1 MRYRKPIFIMKNL
14 FTGLLSV
21 LILSSCASTELMHMS
36 VLRAAPVTLP
46 SYVKNVV
53 VANRT
58 QVSKES
64 KVFDV
69 VDKVVTLEGAKLDK
83 EAAEQTISGLA
94 NELKK
99 NNRFDEVKELSN
111 TDLTTNVPGGFPAP
125 LSWDIVERYCSESN
139 ADALFCLEL
148 FDTNSKID
156 YSVHKTSVKTP
167 LGYVPL
173 IEQQANMRTLV
184 KAGWRIYD
192 VRDRRILDEAA
203 VAKALV
209 YHGRGINPM
218 LAVQALIDRKEAV
231 KEVGN
236 TAGHAYAFRIIPLW
250 IRVSRNYYVR
260 GTHNFKIAKR
270 KARTG
275 NWDGAAELWQQETT
289 HPHKKVA
296 GRACYNMAIISE
308 INGDLDMAIQW
319 AQQSYENYNNR
330 RALNYV
336 NLLKYRQEN
345 DAIAASQV
353 TE

>member
-1 MRYRKPIFIMKNL
+1 
-14 FTGLLSV
+14 
-21 LILSSCASTELMHMS
+21 
-36 VLRAAPVTLP
+36 
-46 SYVKNVV
+46 
-53 VANRT
+53 
-58 QVSKES
+58 VSKES
-64 KVFDV
+64 KIFDV
-69 VDKVVTLEGAKLDK
+69 VDKAVTLEGAKLDK
-83 EAAEQTISGLA
+83 EAAEQTITGLTE
-94 NELKK
+94 ELKK
-99 NNRFDEVKELSN
+99 NNRFDEVKQLSN
-111 TDLTTNVPGGFPAP
+111 TDLTTSVPGSFPAP
-125 LSWDIVERYCSESN
+125 LSWDIVERYGNENN

-192 VRDRRILDEAA
+192 VRNKRILDEAA
-203 VAKALV
+203 VARTLTFR
-209 YHGRGINPM
+209 GRGINPM

-250 IRVSRNYYVR
+250 IRVSRKYYVR

-275 NWDGAAELWQQETT
+275 NWEGAAALWQQETT
-289 HPHKKVA
+289 HPRRKVA

-308 INGDLDMAIQW
+308 INGDLDLAIQW
-319 AQQSYENYNNR
+319 AQQSYENHNNR
-330 RALNYV
+330 LALNYV
-336 NLLKYRQEN
+336 NLLRDRQEN
-345 DAIAASQV
+345 DAIASSQI

>member
-1 MRYRKPIFIMKNL
+1 MKSFITGILSIF
-14 FTGLLSV
+14 
-21 LILSSCASTELMHMS
+21 ILSSCASTELMHMS

-53 VANRT
+53 IADRT
-58 QVSKES
+58 QASKGS
-64 KVFDV
+64 KIFDAI
-69 VDKVVTLEGAKLDK
+69 DKVVTLEGVKLDK
-83 EAAEQTISGLA
+83 EAAQQTISGLA
-94 NELKK
+94 DELKK

-111 TDLTTNVPGGFPAP
+111 TDLTTNVPGSFPAP
-125 LSWDIVERYCSESN
+125 LSWDIVERYCNDNN

-156 YSVHKTSVKTP
+156 YSVHKTSLKTP
-167 LGYVPL
+167 FGYVPV

-192 VRDRRILDEAA
+192 VKGRNILDEAA
-203 VAKALV
+203 VAKTLI
-209 YHGRGINPM
+209 YHGRGINPV
-218 LAVQALIDRKEAV
+218 LAAEALINRKEAV

-260 GTHNFKIAKR
+260 GTHNLKIAKR

-275 NWDGAAELWQQETT
+275 NWDGAAELWRQETT
-289 HPHKKVA
+289 NPHRKAA

-308 INGDLDMAIQW
+308 INGELDMAIQW
-319 AQQSYENYNNR
+319 AQQSYENHNNR
-330 RALNYV
+330 RAFNYV
-336 NLLKYRQEN
+336 NLLRNRQEN
-345 DAIAASQV
+345 DAIAANQI

>member
-1 MRYRKPIFIMKNL
+1 
-14 FTGLLSV
+14 
-21 LILSSCASTELMHMS
+21 MS

-53 VANRT
+53 IADRT
-58 QVSKES
+58 QASKGS
-64 KVFDV
+64 KIFDAI
-69 VDKVVTLEGAKLDK
+69 DKVVTLEGVKLDK
-83 EAAEQTISGLA
+83 EAAQQTISGLA
-94 NELKK
+94 DELKK

-111 TDLTTNVPGGFPAP
+111 TDLTTNVPGRFPAP
-125 LSWDIVERYCSESN
+125 LSWDIVERYCNDNN

-148 FDTNSKID
+148 FDTNSQID
-156 YSVHKTSVKTP
+156 YSVHKTSLKTP
-167 LGYVPL
+167 FGYVPV

-192 VRDRRILDEAA
+192 VKGRNILDEAA
-203 VAKALV
+203 VAKTLI
-209 YHGRGINPM
+209 YHGRGINPV
-218 LAVQALIDRKEAV
+218 LAAEALINRKEAV

-260 GTHNFKIAKR
+260 GTHNLKIAKR

-275 NWDGAAELWQQETT
+275 NWDGAAELWRQETT
-289 HPHKKVA
+289 NPHRKAA

-308 INGDLDMAIQW
+308 INGELDMAIQW
-319 AQQSYENYNNR
+319 AQQSYENHNNR
-330 RALNYV
+330 RAFNYV
-336 NLLKYRQEN
+336 NLLRNRQEN
-345 DAIAASQV
+345 DAIAANQI

>member
-1 MRYRKPIFIMKNL
+1 MKNL
-14 FTGLLSV
+14 VTGILSV

-36 VLRAAPVTLP
+36 VLRVAPVTLP
-46 SYVKNVV
+46 PYIKNVIV
-53 VANRT
+53 VNRT

-64 KVFDV
+64 KIFDV
-69 VDKVVTLEGAKLDK
+69 VDKAVTLEGAKLDK
-83 EAAEQTISGLA
+83 EAAEQTITGLTD
-94 NELKK
+94 ELKK
-99 NNRFDEVKELSN
+99 NNRFDEVKQLSN
-111 TDLTTNVPGGFPAP
+111 TDLTTSVPGSFPAP
-125 LSWDIVERYCSESN
+125 LSWDIVERYGNENN

-192 VRDRRILDEAA
+192 VRNKRILDEAA
-203 VAKALV
+203 VARTLTFR
-209 YHGRGINPM
+209 GRGINPM

-250 IRVSRNYYVR
+250 IRVSRKYYVR

-275 NWDGAAELWQQETT
+275 NWEGAAALWQQETT
-289 HPHKKVA
+289 HPRRKVA

-319 AQQSYENYNNR
+319 AQQSYENHNNR
-330 RALNYV
+330 LALNYV
-336 NLLKYRQEN
+336 NLLRDRQEN
-345 DAIAASQV
+345 DAIASSQI

>member
-1 MRYRKPIFIMKNL
+1 MKNL
-14 FTGLLSV
+14 VTGILSV

-36 VLRAAPVTLP
+36 VLRVAPVTLP
-46 SYVKNVV
+46 PYIKNVIV
-53 VANRT
+53 VNRT

-64 KVFDV
+64 KIFDV
-69 VDKVVTLEGAKLDK
+69 VDKAVTLEGAKLDK
-83 EAAEQTISGLA
+83 EAAEQTITGLTE
-94 NELKK
+94 ELKK
-99 NNRFDEVKELSN
+99 NNRFDEVKQLSN
-111 TDLTTNVPGGFPAP
+111 TDLTTSVPGSFPAP
-125 LSWDIVERYCSESN
+125 LSWDIVERYGNENN

-192 VRDRRILDEAA
+192 VRNKRILDEAA
-203 VAKALV
+203 VARTLTFR
-209 YHGRGINPM
+209 GRGINPM

-250 IRVSRNYYVR
+250 IRVSRKYYVR

-275 NWDGAAELWQQETT
+275 NWEGAAALWQQETT
-289 HPHKKVA
+289 HPRRKVA

-308 INGDLDMAIQW
+308 INGDLDLAIQW
-319 AQQSYENYNNR
+319 AQQSYENHNNR
-330 RALNYV
+330 LALNYV
-336 NLLKYRQEN
+336 NLLRDRQEN
-345 DAIAASQV
+345 DAIASSQI

>member
-1 MRYRKPIFIMKNL
+1 MYRKSIFIMKNL
-14 FTGLLSV
+14 VTGILSV

-36 VLRAAPVTLP
+36 VLRASPVTLP
-46 SYVKNVV
+46 PYIKNVIV
-53 VANRT
+53 VNRT

-64 KVFDV
+64 KIFDA
-69 VDKVVTLEGAKLDK
+69 VDKAVTLEGAKLDK
-83 EAAEQTISGLA
+83 EAAEQTITGLA
-94 NELKK
+94 DELKK
-99 NNRFDEVKELSN
+99 NNRFDEVKQLSN
-111 TDLTTNVPGGFPAP
+111 TDLTTSVPGSFPAP
-125 LSWDIVERYCSESN
+125 LSWDIVERYGNENN

-192 VRDRRILDEAA
+192 VRDKRILDEAA
-203 VAKALV
+203 VARKLTFR
-209 YHGRGINPM
+209 GRGINPM

-236 TAGHAYAFRIIPLW
+236 TAGHAYAFRIVPLW
-250 IRVSRNYYVR
+250 IRVSRKYYVR

-275 NWDGAAELWQQETT
+275 NWEGAAALWQQETSN
-289 HPHKKVA
+289 PHRKVA

-330 RALNYV
+330 LALNYV
-336 NLLKYRQEN
+336 NLLRDRQEN
-345 DAIAASQV
+345 DAVASSQI

>member
-1 MRYRKPIFIMKNL
+1 MKNL
-14 FTGLLSV
+14 VTGILSV

-36 VLRAAPVTLP
+36 VLRVAPVTLP
-46 SYVKNVV
+46 PYIKNVIV
-53 VANRT
+53 VNRT

-64 KVFDV
+64 KIFDV
-69 VDKVVTLEGAKLDK
+69 VDKAVTLEGAKLDK
-83 EAAEQTISGLA
+83 EAAEQTITGLTE
-94 NELKK
+94 ELKK
-99 NNRFDEVKELSN
+99 NNRFDEVKQLSN
-111 TDLTTNVPGGFPAP
+111 TDLTTSVPGSFPAP
-125 LSWDIVERYCSESN
+125 LSWDIVERYGNENN

-192 VRDRRILDEAA
+192 VRNKRILDEAA
-203 VAKALV
+203 VARTLTFR
-209 YHGRGINPM
+209 GRGINPM

-250 IRVSRNYYVR
+250 IRVSRKYYVR

-275 NWDGAAELWQQETT
+275 NWEGAAALWQQETT
-289 HPHKKVA
+289 HPRRKVA

-308 INGDLDMAIQW
+308 VNGDLDMAIQW
-319 AQQSYENYNNR
+319 AQQSYENHNNR
-330 RALNYV
+330 LALNYV
-336 NLLKYRQEN
+336 NLLRDRQEN
-345 DAIAASQV
+345 DAIASSQI

>member
-1 MRYRKPIFIMKNL
+1 MKSFITGILSIF
-14 FTGLLSV
+14 
-21 LILSSCASTELMHMS
+21 ILSSCASTELMHMS

-53 VANRT
+53 IADRT
-58 QVSKES
+58 QASKGS
-64 KVFDV
+64 KIFDAI
-69 VDKVVTLEGAKLDK
+69 DKVVTLEGVKLDK
-83 EAAEQTISGLA
+83 EAAQQTISGLA
-94 NELKK
+94 DELKK

-111 TDLTTNVPGGFPAP
+111 TDLTTNVPGSFPAP
-125 LSWDIVERYCSESN
+125 LSWDIVERYCNDNN

-156 YSVHKTSVKTP
+156 YSVHKTSLKTP
-167 LGYVPL
+167 FGYVPV

-192 VRDRRILDEAA
+192 VKGRNILDEAA
-203 VAKALV
+203 VAKTLI
-209 YHGRGINPM
+209 YHGRGINPV
-218 LAVQALIDRKEAV
+218 LAAEALINRKEAV

-236 TAGHAYAFRIIPLW
+236 TAGHTYAFRIIPLW

-260 GTHNFKIAKR
+260 GTHNLKIAKR

-289 HPHKKVA
+289 NPHRKSA

-308 INGDLDMAIQW
+308 INGELDMAIQW
-319 AQQSYENYNNR
+319 AQQSYENHNNR
-330 RALNYV
+330 RAFNYV
-336 NLLKYRQEN
+336 NLLRNRQEN
-345 DAIAASQV
+345 DAIAANQIM
-353 TE
+353 E